1 MPVFCETSFSRY
13 TYAARTVVV
22 GSILNGK
29 LFMKDGCVR
38 FFIVV
43 SYRAH
48 IHVTSKVEILEPKS
62 LFSDRKI
69 MKMAG
74 NISRELM

>member
-1 MPVFCETSFSRY
+1 MPAFCETSFSRY

-29 LFMKDGCVR
+29 LCMKDGCVR

-48 IHVTSKVEILEPKS
+48 IHVTSKVEILEFCAK
-62 LFSDRKI
+62 L
-69 MKMAG
+69 A
-74 NISRELM
+74 RERGIFVVFHCVFVN